1 MKKIIYL
8 ITFFY
13 SVFLGAQA
21 PNDTQSIDFTKL
33 STELEFDTLNT
44 TVSGIVKAE
53 FIAKENNTKAY
64 LDAQKFEYVTAL
76 DSTKITYTNNKIWLE
91 GNFKKGDTYTCNFKY
106 KTQPK
111 KALYFWGWNEKNID
125 SLVVNH
131 KQIWSQGQGK
141 YTSYWLPSIDNMN
154 DKIVFD
160 LKINFD
166 REYQVISNGNLIK
179 TQKTSNNKTQWH
191 YQMQQPM
198 SSYLVALA
206 IGKYEKKTA
215 KSLTGIPLENYIYKE
230 RINDY
235 EATYKH
241 HKKIFDFLELEIGIP
256 YPWKTYRQVPVR
268 EFLYAGMENTS
279 CTLFDDDFIIDQ
291 NSFNDKNFVSV
302 SAHELAHQWFGNL
315 ITETNSNHHWL
326 HEGFATYFA
335 LKVEKEIFGE
345 EHFYYKLYESAE
357 QLTATS
363 EKRKSTPLVTP
374 KGSSLNYYQRGAW
387 TLFALE
393 KYIGTTNFKKSI
405 RLFLNQYA
413 YKNVTTDDFLLIVAQ
428 VSKKDLSTFSTN
440 WIYNKD
446 FPTKKAL
453 AILTESDFMKKY
465 LRLAGERTQP
475 LAGKYQYLN
484 EALLFPVSPY
494 LAQEVVSQ
502 LYDDTSPTAEKLI
515 LKAFKTNHPK
525 VQFALANLLT
535 TIPRNLKTPM
545 EKLLKSSSN
554 ATVESALYNLWNN
567 FDADKMKYLEATKTK
582 VGFNNKN
589 IRTLWLLLAL
599 NTKGFSVK
607 QRASFFKELQ
617 SYTATNHTI
626 GTKIN
631 AFKFLE
637 ILQSFN
643 DQSIINLG
651 IGATHPN
658 WQFNKFCSKT
668 IERLLKQPKFQ
679 QKFVRLNN
687 QLPIKIQKM
696 VADYK

>member
-1 MKKIIYL
+1 MKKIIAFVL
-8 ITFFY
+8 FFY
-13 SVFLGAQA
+13 STILSAQA
-21 PNDTQSIDFTKL
+21 PNDVQSIDFTKI
-33 STELEFDTLNT
+33 STKLEFDVLNK
-44 TVSGIVKAE
+44 TVNGSIKAV
-53 FIAKENNTKAY
+53 FITKKNSKKAY
-64 LDAQKFEYVTAL
+64 LDAQKFDTVTSL
-76 DSTKITYTNNKIWLE
+76 DSLKVIYTNNKIWLH
-91 GNFKKGDTYTCNFKY
+91 GNFIKGNTYTYHFKY

-111 KALYFWGWNEKNID
+111 KALYFWGWDQKNID
-125 SLVVNH
+125 ASIPNH

-160 LKINFD
+160 LKINFNQ
-166 REYQVISNGNLIK
+166 EYQVISNGTLINSK
-179 TQKTSNNKTQWH
+179 KVADGKKQWH

-206 IGKYEKKTA
+206 IGKYEKKTT
-215 KSLTGIPLENYIYKE
+215 KSLTQIPLENYIYKE

-241 HKKIFDFLELEIGIP
+241 HKEIFDFLELEIGVP

-279 CTLFDDDFIIDQ
+279 CTLFDDDFIIDEDTFQ
-291 NSFNDKNFVSV
+291 DKNFVSV

-315 ITETNSNHHWL
+315 ITETNSKHHWL

-335 LKVEKEIFGE
+335 LKAEKEIFGSE
-345 EHFYYKLYESAE
+345 YFYHKFYESAE
-357 QLTATS
+357 LLNTANI
-363 EKRKSTPLVTP
+363 KQNSTPLVTP

-393 KYIGTTNFKKSI
+393 KYVGATNFKKSV

-413 YKNVTTDDFLLIVAQ
+413 YKNVTTDDFLLVVNQ
-428 VSKKDLSTFSTN
+428 VSKKDLSTFCTN

-475 LAGKYQYLN
+475 LKGKYQYLN

-502 LYDDTSPTAEKLI
+502 LYDDNSPEAEKLL
-515 LKAFKTNHPK
+515 LKAFNTSHPK
-525 VQFALANLLT
+525 VQFALASSLA
-535 TIPRNLKTPM
+535 TIPKNLKIPM

-567 FDADKMKYLEATKTK
+567 FETDKMKYLEATKAK

-599 NTKGFSVK
+599 NTKGFSVV
-607 QRASFFKELQ
+607 QRADFFEELQ
-617 SYTATNHTI
+617 NYTAVNHTI

-643 DQSIINLG
+643 DQSIINLSL
-651 IGATHPN
+651 GATHPN

-679 QKFVRLNN
+679 QKFLRLNN
-687 QLPIKIQKM
+687 VLSTKVQKM
-696 VADYK
+696 ISN